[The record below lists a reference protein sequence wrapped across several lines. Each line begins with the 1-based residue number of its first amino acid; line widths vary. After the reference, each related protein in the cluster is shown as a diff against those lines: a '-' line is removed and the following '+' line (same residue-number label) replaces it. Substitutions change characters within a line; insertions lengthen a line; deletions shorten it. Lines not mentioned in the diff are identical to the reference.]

1 MRGKELMVGE
11 RSQMGPVAP
20 ADDDNQGLAMRVAW
34 PRPPPQRAYAYEAQV
49 HGLVVEN
56 RVSFWG

>member
-1 MRGKELMVGE
+1 MKGKKLMTRKRG
-11 RSQMGPVAP
+11 QMGPVAQ
-20 ADDDNQGLAMRVAW
+20 ADDDNQGRAGWVAW
-34 PRPPPQRAYAYEAQV
+34 PAPPRAYAYEAQV